1 MSMQPNLDFEKIFQ
15 SQVDEHRVVFEK
27 TIEQCDQSWKR
38 LTEIVCQAIEDGKT
52 IFFIGNGGS
61 AATASHMAGELIGR
75 YRSNREPIASL
86 VLHDAGINTCIAND
100 FGYDEIFSRQLKV
113 LVKKGDIVI
122 ALSTSGNSPNVIGSA
137 PVIKDNGGILIGIT
151 GESGGKLKDVAD
163 HMIQIPSRNT
173 ARIQEMT
180 DLLLHTMCE
189 VIEQQRS

>member
-1 MSMQPNLDFEKIFQ
+1 MSVKQDLDFSQIFQ
-15 SQVDEHRVVFEK
+15 SQVDDHQAVFQK
-27 TIEQCDQSWKR
+27 TIEQCDQSWKK
-38 LTEIVCQAIEDGKT
+38 LTEIVCKAIEDGKT

-75 YRSNREPIASL
+75 YRTNREPIASL
-86 VLHDAGINTCIAND
+86 VLHDASINTCIAND
-100 FGYDEIFSRQLKV
+100 FGYDEVFSRQLKA
-113 LVKKGDIVI
+113 LVKDGDIVI

-163 HMIQIPSRNT
+163 HMIQIPSKNT